1 MVEFFM
7 REFYIRPTR
16 AAECNVK
23 TNDAAYGKKGKR
35 EKEKK
40 NLIRVLGKIL
50 LIVMHTCISAHDKM
64 R

>member
-1 MVEFFM
+1 M

-16 AAECNVK
+16 AAECNVIK

-40 NLIRVLGKIL
+40 NLIRALGKIL
-50 LIVMHTCISAHDKM
+50 LDRYAHVDKCT
-64 R
+64 

>member
-16 AAECNVK
+16 AAECNVIK

-40 NLIRVLGKIL
+40 NLIRALGKIL
-50 LIVMHTCISAHDKM
+50 LDRYAHVDKCT
-64 R
+64 